1 MQCLANRLEDGF
13 GIGSDQCCQAGSS
26 RWTQV
31 GDVVNLMLVQTDRFD
46 EVDLNFITGGDTT
59 DQLMA
64 GVLRVLG
71 CGQDGGNVVA
81 GVRVVGG
88 QERVVVGEFPDGHAI
103 GPCGAAWGNL
113 LVNTGYGCSTAT
125 GRWSVCGGLCASRD
139 DGRTIQ

>member
-13 GIGSDQCCQAGSS
+13 GIGTEQSSQAGSS

-31 GDVVNLMLVQTDRFD
+31 GDVVNLVLVQTDRFD

-59 DQLMA
+59 DQLMT
-64 GVLRVLG
+64 GFLGVLG

-88 QERVVVGEFPDGHAI
+88 QERVVVVEFTNGHSI
-103 GPCGAAWGNL
+103 GPCCPFWGYL
-113 LVNTGYGCSTAT
+113 VVNTKYGRAVST
-125 GRWSVCGGLCASRD
+125 GRRGVSRSLCTGRD
-139 DGRTIQ
+139 NWRTIQ

>member
-1 MQCLANRLEDGF
+1 
-13 GIGSDQCCQAGSS
+13 SQAGSS

-59 DQLMA
+59 DQLMT
-64 GVLRVLG
+64 GFLDVLG

-88 QERVVVGEFPDGHAI
+88 QERVVVVEFTNGHSI
-103 GPCGAAWGNL
+103 GPCCPFWGNL
-113 LVNTGYGCSTAT
+113 LVNTKYGCSTAT
-125 GRWSVCGGLCASRD
+125 GRWCMCGGLCTGRD
-139 DGRTIQ
+139 NWRTIQ